1 MAYWKTSRYACKI
14 TFETI
19 DIDIH
24 ILYRHHRVKSRY
36 GAHSRPGVPTDM
48 ALQVFLKLIS

>member
-36 GAHSRPGVPTDM
+36 GTHLRPGVPTDM
-48 ALQVFLKLIS
+48 ALQVF